1 MKMKDSKSPSTVY
14 PSPSTVH
21 RFYGNQ
27 LRVRVCGICVQDGRM
42 LLINHSGLNEGNEF
56 WSPPGGGLQFG
67 ETIEECLKREF
78 LEETN
83 TGISIGKFLKVR
95 EFVKPPLHAIE
106 LYYEVTIES
115 GIVKKGFDPEM
126 EWQIIKDI
134 QWLNFEEILGKGE
147 GKFSEILEN
156 LFCLDYK

>member
-1 MKMKDSKSPSTVY
+1 MNQKLINQ
-14 PSPSTVH
+14 
-21 RFYGNQ
+21 YGNQ
-27 LRVRVCGICVQDGRM
+27 LRVRVCGICVQDNKI
-42 LLINHSGLNEGNEF
+42 LLINHSGLNESNEF

-83 TGISIGKFLKVR
+83 TTISVGKFLKVR

-106 LYYEVTIES
+106 LYYEVKIES

-126 EWQIIKDI
+126 EEQIIQDI
-134 QWLNFEEILGKGE
+134 QWVSYEEVLSKEE
-147 GKFSEILEN
+147 GRVSEVLVEIAS
-156 LFCLDYK
+156 LFL